1 MTTQSAPITKAPL
14 PRGSTR
20 VIKEGNIRLKLH
32 HWFYRGPGGRVY
44 RKFQVRWRGER
55 RMTSPGKF
63 TRRECREFPNEKA
76 ALEFAREKARALDD
90 GRREAG
96 SLHPQEVQ
104 NFKRCIVLLGPP
116 GLRSDEAARMA
127 ADNYECAREALGREP
142 SVLEQIAFHREAME
156 RQRTH
161 HRSKLEKIEIG
172 AAIEAYVADKLR
184 LDLIQDR
191 HERDLRSRLGW
202 LARQFPGP
210 LSELKVATV
219 WPAIVGLKL
228 SNKTVV
234 HYRAA
239 IRGFLGWSQEKG
251 WLSKDSWT
259 TAQAWRKPK
268 VALRV
273 QTIWTAAEL
282 KRILR
287 QANASERDR
296 VLIPYLVIGAFAA
309 VRSAELCGLEW
320 QMVSVEKG
328 LIRISSELA
337 KGRRANDNARVVEMP
352 AALRKWLAR
361 FGPNRAGLGERV
373 APHSDMH
380 RFLRRLAKESG
391 LKWVHNI
398 LRRSAISHAKAM
410 GVSLED
416 VARQAGNSATMAKSH
431 YVNTDVDQERAAEWF
446 NLGPEVCDLAQP
458 ELRLVTETVANPS
471 RTRQVTA

>member
-1 MTTQSAPITKAPL
+1 MKSPSAPLIKAPL

-32 HWFYRGPGGRVY
+32 HWFYHGPGGRVY

-76 ALEFAREKARALDD
+76 ALEFAREKAKALDD

-104 NFKRCIVLLGPP
+104 NFKSCVVLLAQP

-161 HRSKLEKIEIG
+161 HRSRLQRMDIS
-172 AAIEAYVADKLR
+172 AAVEAYLADKLR

-202 LARQFPGP
+202 LIREFPGV
-210 LSELKVATV
+210 LSDLDVAAV
-219 WPAIVGLKL
+219 WQRIVALKL

-239 IRGFLGWSQEKG
+239 IRGFLGWAQEKA
-251 WLSKDSWT
+251 LISKDTWS

-273 QTIWTAAEL
+273 QTIWTVAEL

-287 QANASERDR
+287 QANASDRDR
-296 VLIPYLVIGAFAA
+296 RLIPYLVIGAFAA

-337 KGRRANDNARVVEMP
+337 KGRRADDNARIVEMP
-352 AALRKWLAR
+352 AGLRRWLAR
-361 FGPNRAGLGERV
+361 FGPHRAGLGERV
-373 APHSDMH
+373 APYADMH
-380 RFLRRLAKESG
+380 QFLRRLAREAG

-416 VARQAGNSATMAKSH
+416 VARQAGNSATMAKAH
-431 YVNTDVDQERAAEWF
+431 YVNTDVDREGAAEWF

-458 ELRLVTETVANPS
+458 ELRLVTGTVANPS
-471 RTRQVTA
+471 RTRQATA